1 MPVLPNLILHQ
12 NDIPDGLTFGR
23 VVAIDTES
31 MGLNWKRDRL
41 CLVQLSG
48 GDGFAHLVQFA
59 PGAYAAPNLKKL
71 LADQSVTKLFHFA
84 RADLAMLSYYLGVMP
99 APVYCTKVASVLA
112 RTFTDRHSLKDL
124 VRDLIGLELAKE
136 QQTSDWGAPQL
147 SSEQL
152 SYAATDVLYLHSLRE
167 KLDAMLEREGR
178 NHLARAAFDFLPTR
192 AALDVAGWNGMDIFA
207 HKPVRAKE

>member
-112 RTFTDRHSLKDL
+112 RTFTDGHSLKDL
-124 VRDLIGLELAKE
+124 VRDLLGLELAKE
-136 QQTSDWGAPQL
+136 QQTSDWGAAQL

-167 KLDAMLEREGR
+167 KLDAMLVREDR
-178 NHLARAAFDFLPTR
+178 RSLAQAAFDFLPAR
-192 AALDVAGWNGMDIFA
+192 AALDVAGWNGVDIFA
-207 HKPVRAKE
+207 HKPMRAKD